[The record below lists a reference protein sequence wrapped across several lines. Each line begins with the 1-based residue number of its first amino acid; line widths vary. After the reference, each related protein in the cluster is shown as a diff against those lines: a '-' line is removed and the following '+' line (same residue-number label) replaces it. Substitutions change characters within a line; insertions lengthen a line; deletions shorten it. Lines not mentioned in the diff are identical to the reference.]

1 MVIYY
6 LNTKIR
12 ILRHI
17 RPYYSALFR
26 RCTYLICTGKQ
37 LSRGLQVYIP
47 WSKGEKM
54 AFCRRY
60 VHANHTTRPISG
72 TYQVCAPEKSTK
84 TSSLVLGTVRLEERS
99 DDALCRAPAVPGI
112 LPQGKI
118 VEGEKAAGEYEGAAP
133 PVLRKP
139 RLFSQGFR
147 ADEKSRTS
155 TG

>member
-1 MVIYY
+1 MHF
-6 LNTKIR
+6 TS
-12 ILRHI
+12 H
-17 RPYYSALFR
+17 SAMLFFFAIFR

-60 VHANHTTRPISG
+60 VHTNHTTRPISG
-72 TYQVCAPEKSTK
+72 TYQVCASVKSTK

-112 LPQGKI
+112 LPPGKI
-118 VEGEKAAGEYEGAAP
+118 VEGEKAAGVFEGAAP
-133 PVLRKP
+133 PVLTKKD
-139 RLFSQGFR
+139 Q
-147 ADEKSRTS
+147 TNV
-155 TG
+155 